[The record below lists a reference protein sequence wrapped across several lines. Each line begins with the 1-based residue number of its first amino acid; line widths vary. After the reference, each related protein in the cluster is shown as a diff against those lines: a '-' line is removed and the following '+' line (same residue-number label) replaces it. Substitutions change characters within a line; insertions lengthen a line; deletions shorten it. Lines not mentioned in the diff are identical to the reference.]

1 MHVYIPVLDLILFFS
16 LEQYVFGL
24 RIISVSNFQTISDAY
39 RDLHKEGETRVTGY
53 SSHSTIRVRPAKQG
67 AWKSYDFVEA
77 CVNLDPFGE
86 LRLKD
91 RDFEKAYKA
100 AGRKFIGAM
109 RDTFIVLRD
118 DSPHVTKQVT
128 VKRDN
133 ANLTPIGAK
142 TTRSRLEDKSMES
155 EEM

>member
-1 MHVYIPVLDLILFFS
+1 M
-16 LEQYVFGL
+16 
-24 RIISVSNFQTISDAY
+24 
-39 RDLHKEGETRVTGY
+39 
-53 SSHSTIRVRPAKQG
+53 
-67 AWKSYDFVEA
+67 EA

-100 AGRKFIGAM
+100 AGRKFLGEM
-109 RDTFIVLRD
+109 QDTFIVLRD
-118 DSPHVTKQVT
+118 DSPLVIKQVT

-142 TTRSRLEDKSMES
+142 TTRSRLEDESMEG

>member
-1 MHVYIPVLDLILFFS
+1 M
-16 LEQYVFGL
+16 
-24 RIISVSNFQTISDAY
+24 SNFQTISDAY
-39 RDLHKEGETRVTGY
+39 QDLHKEGETRVTGY
-53 SSHSTIRVRPAKQG
+53 SSHSTIRVRPAKRG
-67 AWKSYDFVEA
+67 AWRSFNFVEA

-100 AGRKFIGAM
+100 AGRKFLGAM
-109 RDTFIVLRD
+109 QDTFIVLRD
-118 DSPHVTKQVT
+118 DSPLVIKQVT

-142 TTRSRLEDKSMES
+142 TTRSRLEDESMEG